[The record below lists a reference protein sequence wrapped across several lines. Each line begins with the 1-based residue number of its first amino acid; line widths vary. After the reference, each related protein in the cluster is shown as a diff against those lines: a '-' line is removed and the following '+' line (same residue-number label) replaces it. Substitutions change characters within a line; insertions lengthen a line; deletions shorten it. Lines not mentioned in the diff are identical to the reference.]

1 MLAERSAAFWQ
12 RARLRAISP
21 AFSPE
26 GLPLAY
32 EVLPG
37 NTKDNQTLRQFLAKI
52 EAQYG
57 KAQRVWVMD
66 RGIPTEEALA
76 AMRQSAPPARYLVG
90 TPKGRLTRLEKLLV
104 DQPWQQARQGVQVKL
119 LAQDGEFYVFAESA
133 DRVLKERAMR
143 RRKLKWLWR
152 RLHDLAGMKT
162 TR

>member
-66 RGIPTEEALA
+66 RGIPTEEVLA
-76 AMRQSAPPARYLVG
+76 EMRQSDPPVRYLVG
-90 TPKGRLTRLEKLLV
+90 TPKGRLAKLEKALV
-104 DQPWQQARQGVQVKL
+104 GLPWHEGRPGVEVKL
-119 LAQDGEFYVFAESA
+119 LAEDGDLYVLAQSRA
-133 DRVLKERAMR
+133 RIDKERAMR
-143 RRKLKWLWR
+143 KRQLKWLWA
-152 RLHDLAGMKT
+152 RLA
-162 TR
+162 